1 MGRIKME
8 KQELKDNQ
16 DTIYKTLIK
25 ASRGNKN
32 GIDCAYRRKDL
43 FLKIN
48 LCKKKTLGDRLF
60 RRIFAD
66 MVLAGYNVGSCSGI
80 GYLTCSLVIL
90 YDSGFLLFLF
100 ILLVFLYLSIH
111 LTLFFYEKIWSAG
124 FLDSEFNLCF

>member
-1 MGRIKME
+1 ME

-80 GYLTCSLVIL
+80 GYFLVKSLKDKQIAVK
-90 YDSGFLLFLF
+90 DT
-100 ILLVFLYLSIH
+100 LSRAK
-111 LTLFFYEKIWSAG
+111 TLFKKAKQMENNYSSKLSKKLFNVKNSKRKI
-124 FLDSEFNLCF
+124 